1 MPTKREGDDRRL
13 EHDAQGPPSSA
24 VYSQPWWRGIGNSA
38 ISPSELGENASKMSS
53 VEQLN
58 GAAANASMA
67 QTNGANK
74 GLDRNN
80 GRENQHLKQVPS
92 STPPTMSE
100 HVEPNSQMELVG
112 HSIVLTSYPY
122 SDPHY
127 GGIMSSYG
135 PQAMVPPP
143 LYGMPQARM
152 PLPLEM
158 EEEPVYV
165 NAKQYHGILRRR
177 QIRAK
182 AEMEK
187 KLTKVRKPYLHE
199 SRHLHAMRRARGCG
213 GRFLNTKKSD
223 GNSANSTS
231 QKGTNSMQAGGTSAS
246 EHSLAHASSNFAS
259 SGNHQI
265 GNALR
270 FQDICTSFNGYS
282 NHQSTSSDDE
292 EEDDCYNQQSGSI
305 SVNGGS
311 RQAPPNI

>member
-1 MPTKREGDDRRL
+1 MSTKRAGDDRRL
-13 EHDAQGPPSSA
+13 GHDAQGVSSSA

-38 ISPSELGENASKMSS
+38 ISPSELGENASKISA

-58 GAAANASMA
+58 GAVANASVA
-67 QTNGANK
+67 QSNGVKK

-80 GRENQHLKQVPS
+80 GREDQHLKQVPS

-100 HVEPNSQMELVG
+100 HHEPNSQMELVG

-122 SDPHY
+122 PDPHY
-127 GGIMSSYG
+127 GGIMTSYG
-135 PQAMVPPP
+135 LQAMVPPH

-158 EEEPVYV
+158 EDEPVYV

-187 KLTKVRKPYLHE
+187 KLTKARKPYLHE
-199 SRHLHAMRRARGCG
+199 SRHLHAMRRARGCS
-213 GRFLNTKKSD
+213 GRFLNKKKSD

-231 QKGTNSMQAGGTSAS
+231 EKGTNSRQVGGTSAS
-246 EHSLAHASSNFAS
+246 EHSLDS

-265 GNALR
+265 GKALR
-270 FQDICTSFNGYS
+270 FQDTHAAINCLSS
-282 NHQSTSSDDE
+282 NHQSTSSDGE
-292 EEDDCYNQQSGSI
+292 EEDDCYDQRSGSI
-305 SVNGGS
+305 AVDGGS